1 MIVDPD
7 FLDHWRT
14 RMLVDMLE
22 DELAP
27 LYVIRLWGHCQN
39 RRGWVFDGMPVHAT
53 KAICRYPGDAEVLE
67 KALVDCGF
75 LSRQDD
81 EITIVGWDEHNAS
94 LIANW
99 ANGKRGG
106 RPKGSTKETRKKP
119 MGKPKEN
126 PSANPSET
134 DKIGLDGMGVEKEN
148 VPPSGGTSAEYP
160 PEFEEAWKRKPRR
173 EGGNSK
179 KAAYKQWKARLRA
192 GATVEDLTKGMERYR
207 KYCEAKGIIGTDKVK
222 MMATFWGPDEHYL
235 EDYELS
241 DRGGYDPMASDRSK
255 DDENMAFQRELIRM
269 TRQ

>member
-27 LYVIRLWGHCQN
+27 LYIIRLWGHCQN

-53 KAICRYPGDAEVLE
+53 KAICRYPGDAEVFE

-99 ANGKRGG
+99 TNGRRGG

-119 MGKPKEN
+119 MGKPIKN
-126 PSANPSET
+126 PSDNPSGT
-134 DKIGLDGMGVEKEN
+134 DKIGCDEIGVDETN
-148 VPPSGGTSAEYP
+148 MPGASAEASEPAIGFIPTNKYNTEGEQYP
-160 PEFEEAWKRKPRR
+160 VTQSQVDDWQAVYPAVNVLQEV
-173 EGGNSK
+173 K
-179 KAAYKQWKARLRA
+179 KAKAWILANPSKAKTYRGMAKFLNGWMSRQQ
-192 GATVEDLTKGMERYR
+192 DKGGSGPSQPPTRTR
-207 KYCEAKGIIGTDKVK
+207 KD
-222 MMATFWGPDEHYL
+222 FPF
-235 EDYELS
+235 
-241 DRGGYDPMASDRSK
+241 GG
-255 DDENMAFQRELIRM
+255 
-269 TRQ
+269 